1 MKGLKLV
8 INLLEILSF
17 GALLILVV
25 FFAMSYSVLPENLPH
40 IQIALNSFIQF
51 NTKDVLIG
59 LFWAGFLFYSI
70 LFLLRKFPSLHVYPV
85 KITVENVEKQLYLS
99 RLFIGIIKLIGMVGI
114 VLLFLHVYY
123 YFNEGILQNLLRELM
138 VTLGLM
144 VLCVAVYI
152 PVARHYR

>member
-59 LFWAGFLFYSI
+59 LFLAGLLFYSI

-99 RLFIGIIKLIGMVGI
+99 RLFIGLIKLIGMVGI

-123 YFNEGILQNLLRELM
+123 YLNEGILQNLLRELM

>member
-8 INLLEILSF
+8 IDLLEILSF

-40 IQIALNSFIQF
+40 IQITLNSFIQF

-59 LFWAGFLFYSI
+59 LFLAGFLFYSI
-70 LFLLRKFPSLHVYPV
+70 LFLLRKFPSLHIYPV

-99 RLFIGIIKLIGMVGI
+99 RLFIGLIKLIGMVGI

-123 YFNEGILQNLLRELM
+123 YLNEGILQNLLRELM

>member
-40 IQIALNSFIQF
+40 IQITLNSFIQF

-59 LFWAGFLFYSI
+59 LFLAGLLFYSI

-99 RLFIGIIKLIGMVGI
+99 RLFIGLIKLIGMVGI

-123 YFNEGILQNLLRELM
+123 YLNEGILQNLLRELM